1 MTRLIFYMIFLIGFS
16 PAMQAQNEGKFV
28 YTEVIAGPGADAG
41 QLYKTSLDW
50 VALHYTGQNTVVETR
65 DPTHGYFKNT
75 CSFKDTFKYIMP
87 GSDNASGSNYANI
100 TADVS
105 YTLELQV
112 SAGKC
117 LITISGLRFKYFI
130 PGNTLANLSDTAKT
144 VARTFEDQYQTVT
157 TKMAD
162 MPAQKKTWTDF
173 FDSADRR
180 LKAVISSYKKSIA
193 DAASDKG
200 SAF

>member
-1 MTRLIFYMIFLIGFS
+1 
-16 PAMQAQNEGKFV
+16 
-28 YTEVIAGPGADAG
+28 
-41 QLYKTSLDW
+41 
-50 VALHYTGQNTVVETR
+50 
-65 DPTHGYFKNT
+65 
-75 CSFKDTFKYIMP
+75 
-87 GSDNASGSNYANI
+87 
-100 TADVS
+100 
-105 YTLELQV
+105 
-112 SAGKC
+112 
-117 LITISGLRFKYFI
+117 
-130 PGNTLANLSDTAKT
+130 

>member
-1 MTRLIFYMIFLIGFS
+1 
-16 PAMQAQNEGKFV
+16 
-28 YTEVIAGPGADAG
+28 
-41 QLYKTSLDW
+41 
-50 VALHYTGQNTVVETR
+50 
-65 DPTHGYFKNT
+65 
-75 CSFKDTFKYIMP
+75 MP

-117 LITISGLRFKYFI
+117 LINISGLRFKYFI

-180 LKAVISSYKKSIA
+180 LKGCNIIL
-193 DAASDKG
+193 
-200 SAF
+200 